1 MEKYRKGRILK
12 GVVTG
17 IESYGVFV
25 QFDSYTG
32 LIHISEISDD
42 FVRNP
47 ADYVSVGEIINT
59 KIIDVDE
66 ELGHLKLSI
75 KNIDYK
81 EKRKTRRRKIYETP
95 LGCRTLFYKLPF
107 WIENNLKQ
115 HSKVMEE
122 LQK

>member
-32 LIHISEISDD
+32 LIHISEISDG

-47 ADYVSVGEIINT
+47 ADYVSVGEVINT

-81 EKRKTRRRKIYETP
+81 EKRKTRRRKIHETP
-95 LGCRTLFYKLPF
+95 LGCKTLFYKLPF